1 MGIYG
6 ALATAVSGLSAQA
19 YALENISGN
28 IANVQT
34 TGFKRVDTSF
44 VDMVDAEISVQRQTS
59 GSVIANSR
67 STNSVQGDVTASQVE
82 THAAVNGQGY
92 FVVQESTGESDGRA
106 IFGGVDFFT
115 RRGDFILDDEGYLKN
130 GSGYY
135 LKSLPIDQ
143 NTGAVAGSVPEL
155 VPFQADFLPAEA
167 TTEVTYRAN
176 LARLP
181 ITAAYDDAVPG
192 SHVLNTA
199 GFGVNPTVAGAGFV
213 QGVDE
218 QAFMQGSIAGGAITA
233 YDSIGSPVN
242 IQLRWAKV
250 NDSITGPLPAGPPP
264 QDQWNLFYMEDSNAA
279 GAAPMWRNVG
289 QDYVFNASGQLA
301 PAVPNVTIPALSVD
315 GVNLGAITLT
325 HGVDGLTQF
334 NDSNGNA
341 SVTTI
346 SQDGL
351 PAGELVDIQLS
362 NGGFVSASY
371 DNGQT
376 RNLAKIPLVTFT
388 AENELSR
395 KDGGVFKQTFASG
408 QPIYNDAGQIL
419 AQSLEN
425 SNTDISDEFT
435 KLIVTQQAYS
445 ANSRV
450 ISTSDE
456 MLQDVLSI
464 LR

>member
-6 ALATAVSGLSAQA
+6 ALSTAVSGLSAQA
-19 YALENISGN
+19 FALQNISGN

-44 VDMVDAEISVQRQTS
+44 VDMVNAEVSVQRQNS

-67 STNSVQGDVTASQVE
+67 STNSVQGDVAASQVE
-82 THAAVNGQGY
+82 THAAINGQGY
-92 FVVQESTGESDGRA
+92 FVVQEKTGESDGRA
-106 IFGGVDFFT
+106 VFGGVDFFT
-115 RRGDFILDDEGYLKN
+115 RRGDFILDDEGYLVN

-143 NTGAVAGSVPEL
+143 TTGAEAGSVPEL
-155 VPFQADFLPAEA
+155 LTFQSDFLPAEA
-167 TTEVTYRAN
+167 TTEVNYRAN
-176 LARLP
+176 LASLP

-199 GFGVNPTVAGAGFV
+199 AFTTNPTTAGPGYATA
-213 QGVDE
+213 QDE
-218 QAFMQGSIAGGAITA
+218 TAFMESTIAGGAVTA
-233 YDSIGSPVN
+233 YDDNGSPVN
-242 IQLRWAKV
+242 IQMRWAKIDDV
-250 NDSITGPLPAGPPP
+250 TTGTA
-264 QDQWNLFYMEDSNAA
+264 DTWNLFYLENSQAT

-289 QDYVFNASGQLA
+289 QDYTFDASGQLA
-301 PAVPNVTIPALSVD
+301 PAVPNVTIPTLTVD
-315 GVNLGAITLT
+315 GVSLGTIQLT
-325 HGVDGLTQF
+325 HGVSGLTQF
-334 NDSNGNA
+334 DDSNGNA

-351 PAGELVDIQLS
+351 PAGELVNISMS
-362 NGGFVSASY
+362 NGGYLTASY

-376 RNLAKIPLVTFT
+376 RNLARIPSVTFT
-388 AENELSR
+388 AENSLSR
-395 KDGGVFKQTFASG
+395 KDGGAFVQTYESG
-408 QPIYNDAGQIL
+408 APIYNDAAQII

-425 SNTDISDEFT
+425 SNTDISEEFT

-445 ANSRV
+445 ANSRI